1 MTRCSTKHQETSIK
15 ITASLNFSCNT
26 PQSYFTPDL
35 KSALSLSSDLTH
47 IARNRP
53 HRSTKQMS
61 HLSGRALKHSWT
73 AEPSKQMA
81 SHEGATSVAI
91 THDIGRRSR
100 ARLYN
105 PCSLCKI
112 TYFNTSHSPQV
123 LWFVKQQKAIRILY
137 QLIFLICQFQLMLC
151 P

>member
-1 MTRCSTKHQETSIK
+1 MTRCSTQHQETSIK
-15 ITASLNFSCNT
+15 ITASLNFLCNT

-35 KSALSLSSDLTH
+35 KSALSLSSDLTQ

-53 HRSTKQMS
+53 HRSMKQMSHLSGRALKQMS

-105 PCSLCKI
+105 PCSPCKI

-123 LWFVKQQKAIRILY
+123 L
-137 QLIFLICQFQLMLC
+137 
-151 P
+151 